1 MEELKLLKGK
11 YENGKISKEE
21 YLKQLDQLLA
31 DENITQEEH
40 DEAKAY
46 DPSNEAPLI
55 YSQDDVNRIVKGR
68 ALREIRK
75 YLRNAG
81 VEDVDDLADG
91 EIEDK
96 VVELVT
102 AGAEADEKTPDE
114 KELKRLKDRAAK
126 ADQLEATIDKL
137 SVENGVYKVASKYKP
152 YDTKQVV
159 RALTTDYSDLLEYE
173 DGKLVEGSVEKAVE
187 RVVKAEPNLFP
198 DEEGKE
204 KDDDTGGGDK
214 KFKGGGPGGGGG
226 SSNNDER
233 KKKVNSALEKM
244 GYKKE

>member
-1 MEELKLLKGK
+1 MEELKLLKAK
-11 YENGKISKEE
+11 YENGKIKREE
-21 YLKQLDQLLA
+21 YLKQLDQLLN
-31 DENITQEEH
+31 DENISQEEH
-40 DEAKAY
+40 DEAKEY
-46 DPSNEAPLI
+46 DPEQGETLI
-55 YSQDDVNRIVKGR
+55 YSQSDVNRIVKGR

-102 AGAEADEKTPDE
+102 VGAEAGEVTPDD
-114 KELKRLKDRAAK
+114 KELKRLKDKAAK
-126 ADQLEATIDKL
+126 ADQLEATIDRL

-173 DGKLVEGSVEKAVE
+173 DGNLVEGSVEKAVE

-198 DEEGKE
+198 DEEGSG
-204 KDDDTGGGDK
+204 KDDDTGDDK
-214 KFKGGGPGGGGG
+214 KFKSGGPGGGGG
-226 SSNNDER
+226 KGNDNDR

-244 GYKKE
+244 GFKKDE